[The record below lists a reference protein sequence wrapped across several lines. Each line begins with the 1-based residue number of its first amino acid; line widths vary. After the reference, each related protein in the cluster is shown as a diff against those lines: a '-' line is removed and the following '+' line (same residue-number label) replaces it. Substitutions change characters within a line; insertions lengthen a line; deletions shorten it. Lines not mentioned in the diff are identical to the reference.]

1 MKTFNALLVIILSF
15 IGFNALASSLDSN
28 FDKTSKTKIYEDVK
42 PTSVEKPGT
51 NDRGEWG

>member
-15 IGFNALASSLDSN
+15 VGFNALASSLDSN

-42 PTSVEKPGT
+42 PTSDERPGT